1 MRPLSALALVSALTA
16 TTAAAEEACT
26 MEHAVYSD
34 GELGYQLT
42 FRPGKSWEMPGMTSV
57 VYELSLPDGRQLW
70 GAIASNMGTSREV
83 GSLHFGCDRPGPDDA
98 DLSATQIAECRVW
111 HNNVYALAD
120 GRITGLPFA
129 DEVAPPSLVLADIG
143 RALRY
148 SVLSGPGQEPWDQ
161 FDLVGCAK

>member
-1 MRPLSALALVSALTA
+1 
-16 TTAAAEEACT
+16 
-26 MEHAVYSD
+26 
-34 GELGYQLT
+34 
-42 FRPGKSWEMPGMTSV
+42 MTSV

-98 DLSATQIAECRVW
+98 DLSAAQIAECRVW